1 MTKTK
6 LLMIAAL
13 APVVIATLNVSGAA
27 AHSGSYPHHHP
38 GDGYK
43 KKRFPKYLPQ
53 GPEIRTP
60 NKPLCT
66 RNGVCR

>member
-6 LLMIAAL
+6 RLMIAAL
-13 APVVIATLNVSGAA
+13 APVVIAVFTAGSAA
-27 AHSGSYPHHHP
+27 AHSTGYPHHHP
-38 GDGYK
+38 GGAYK
-43 KKRFPKYLPQ
+43 KKTFPKYLPQ

>member
-6 LLMIAAL
+6 RLMIAAL
-13 APVVIATLNVSGAA
+13 APIVIATLNVGPAA
-27 AHSGSYPHHHP
+27 AHSSGPPHHHA
-38 GDGYK
+38 GGYHK
-43 KKRFPKYLPQ
+43 KKFPKALPL
-53 GPEIRTP
+53 GPEVRTP

>member
-13 APVVIATLNVSGAA
+13 APVVIATLNVGAA
-27 AHSGSYPHHHP
+27 AAHPGYNHHH
-38 GDGYK
+38 GGGYHK
-43 KKRFPKYLPQ
+43 KKNPKLLPL
-53 GPEIRTP
+53 GPEVRTP

>member
-6 LLMIAAL
+6 RLMIAAL
-13 APVVIATLNVSGAA
+13 APIVIATLNVGSAA
-27 AHSGSYPHHHP
+27 AHSTGYPHHHP
-38 GDGYK
+38 GGAYQK
-43 KKRFPKYLPQ
+43 KKLKRLPL
-53 GPEIRTP
+53 GPEVRTP